1 MRKITIRDTDHE
13 AKGSISTV
21 SRVIKMKNAV
31 LSNLGGFV
39 RNSVK
44 TALNGLMSFF
54 SAFVHRFKNGNMA
67 TRASHIIMGFGNFYH
82 KQIIKG
88 FIYLLFQA
96 GFILFMVLCPQIND
110 TPLGYKALINFTTLG
125 TEAGDIFTKADDSML
140 MLLFGVVTM
149 GIIALFFLLYLSNLK
164 SAYKA
169 ECDKQKKGR
178 ASGFRED
185 IRELFDNRFHI
196 TLLTPSFVGVAFFTI
211 MPTIF
216 MIFIAFTN
224 FDSAHQG
231 EVLFDWVGF
240 ANVKTLLTKTG
251 EIGQRFI
258 PVLSWTLVWAVFS
271 TFTCYFGG
279 IFLGI
284 LINRKGVRYKT
295 LFRTIFILT
304 IAMPQFVS
312 LLAIRNILGEL
323 GPFNT
328 LLVNTGILS
337 EPVSFL
343 ANSDSIL
350 RARITII
357 AANFWI
363 GVPYTMLMTS
373 GILLNIPADLYE
385 AARID
390 GAGPLKCLVKITMP
404 YILFVTTPY
413 LISSFIGNF
422 NNFNVIYLLTEGRPA
437 AVGGYK
443 AGATDLLVTWLF
455 KLSVNEREYNL
466 GSLIGIMT
474 FLCTSTITLLTYR
487 HSKAYKEEDAFQ

>member
-1 MRKITIRDTDHE
+1 VSFIVKLL
-13 AKGSISTV
+13 KGILIFFADLGVSIWGALV
-21 SRVIKMKNAV
+21 SAV
-31 LSNLGGFV
+31 KKLINFFV
-39 RNSVK
+39 
-44 TALNGLMSFF
+44 TFAY
-54 SAFVHRFKNGNMA
+54 RFKNGSFA
-67 TRASHIIMGFGNFYH
+67 TKLSHLIMGFGNFYH
-82 KQIIKG
+82 KQIAKG
-88 FIYLLFQA
+88 FIYLFFQA
-96 GFILFMVLCPQIND
+96 GFILLMVLCPRVND

-140 MLLFGVVTM
+140 MLLFGVVTI
-149 GIIALFFLLYLSNLK
+149 GIIVLFLMLYLSNLN

-169 ECDKQKKGR
+169 ECDTRSKGR
-178 ASGFRED
+178 AAAFRED
-185 IRELFDNRFHI
+185 LRELVDNHFHI
-196 TLLTPSFVGVAFFTI
+196 TLLTPTFVGVTFFTI
-211 MPTIF
+211 MPTVF

-231 EVLFDWVGF
+231 EVLFDWVGL
-240 ANVKTLLTKTG
+240 ANIRDLFTKTG
-251 EIGQRFI
+251 EIGQRFV
-258 PVLSWTLVWAVFS
+258 PVLSWTLVWTIFS

-284 LINRKGVRYKT
+284 LINKKGVRCKT

-328 LLVNTGILS
+328 LLVKLGILS
-337 EPVSFL
+337 DPISFL
-343 ANSDSIL
+343 ANSNSVL
-350 RARITII
+350 RARVTII
-357 AANFWI
+357 LTNFWI

-390 GAGPLKCLVKITMP
+390 GASAFKCLVKITMP
-404 YILFVTTPY
+404 YIIFVTTPY

-422 NNFNVIYLLTEGRPA
+422 NNFNVIYLLTNGRPGVA
-437 AVGGYK
+437 GGYK

-455 KLSVNEREYNL
+455 KLSVDEREYNL
-466 GSLIGIMT
+466 GALIGIMT

-487 HSKAYKEEDAFQ
+487 HTKAYKEEDAFQ

>member
-1 MRKITIRDTDHE
+1 MPFIKSL
-13 AKGSISTV
+13 AKGFLEIFTDLGASI
-21 SRVIKMKNAV
+21 RGALLGAIKGTGNFFIT
-31 LSNLGGFV
+31 FV
-39 RNSVK
+39 YR
-44 TALNGLMSFF
+44 A
-54 SAFVHRFKNGNMA
+54 KNGNAA
-67 TRASHIIMGFGNFYH
+67 TKISHLIMGFGNFYH
-82 KQIIKG
+82 GQLAKG

-96 GFILFMVLCPQIND
+96 AFISLMTMCPEVND
-110 TPLGYKALINFTTLG
+110 TPLGYKALINFRTLG
-125 TEAGDIFTKADDSML
+125 TEAGDIFTRADDSML

-149 GIIALFFLLYLSNLK
+149 GIIVLFFLLYLNNLA

-169 ECDKQKKGR
+169 ECDKRTKGR
-178 ASGFRED
+178 VVSFRED
-185 IRELFDNRFHI
+185 LRELLDNRFHI
-196 TLLTPSFVGVAFFTI
+196 TLLTPTFVGVTFFTI
-211 MPTIF
+211 MPTVF

-240 ANVKTLLTKTG
+240 ENVKSLLTKTG
-251 EIGQRFI
+251 EIGQRFL
-258 PVLSWTLVWAVFS
+258 PVLSWTLVWTFFS

-284 LINRKGVRYKT
+284 LINRKDVRYKT
-295 LFRTIFILT
+295 LWRTIFILT

-328 LLVNTGILS
+328 MLVRTGILS

-343 ANSDSIL
+343 ANSNSVL
-350 RARITII
+350 RARATII
-357 AANFWI
+357 IANFWL

-385 AARID
+385 AAKID
-390 GAGPLKCLVKITMP
+390 GAGPFKCLAKITLP
-404 YILFVTTPY
+404 YIVFVTTPY
-413 LISSFIGNF
+413 LITSFIGNF
-422 NNFNVIYLLTEGRPA
+422 NNFNVIYLLTNGRPGVA
-437 AVGGYK
+437 GGYK

-455 KLSVNEREYNL
+455 KLSVDEREYNL
-466 GSLIGIMT
+466 GALIGIMT

-487 HSKAYKEEDAFQ
+487 HTRAYKEEDAFQ

>member
-1 MRKITIRDTDHE
+1 MIEKNGIHTKIQKTELSAKSGIRKP
-13 AKGSISTV
+13 
-21 SRVIKMKNAV
+21 
-31 LSNLGGFV
+31 FV
-39 RNSVK
+39 
-44 TALNGLMSFF
+44 AFF
-54 SAFVHRFKNGNMA
+54 NRYKNGNTA
-67 TRASHIIMGFGNFYH
+67 TKISHIIMGFGNFYH
-82 KQIIKG
+82 KQIVKG
-88 FIYLLFQA
+88 LIYLLFQA
-96 GFILFMVLCPQIND
+96 GFILLMVLCPKVND
-110 TPLGYKALINFTTLG
+110 TPLGYKALINFITLG
-125 TEAGDIFTKADDSML
+125 TEEGDIFTKADDSML
-140 MLLFGVVTM
+140 MLLFGVVTI
-149 GIIALFFLLYLSNLK
+149 GIIILFFLLYLSSLA

-169 ECDKQKKGR
+169 ECDTRSKGR
-178 ASGFRED
+178 ASTFKD
-185 IRELFDNRFHI
+185 DLRELVDNRFHI
-196 TLLTPSFVGVAFFTI
+196 TLLTPTFVGVTLFTI
-211 MPTIF
+211 MPTVF

-231 EVLFDWVGF
+231 EVLFDWVGL
-240 ANVKTLLTKTG
+240 ANLNSLLTKSG
-251 EIGQRFI
+251 EIGQRFF
-258 PVLSWTLVWAVFS
+258 PVLGWTFTWTVFS

-284 LINRKGVRYKT
+284 LINKKGVRFKT

-312 LLAIRNILGEL
+312 ILAVRNILGEL

-328 LLVNTGILS
+328 MLVKMGFLS

-350 RARITII
+350 RVRATII
-357 AANFWI
+357 LTNFWI

-390 GAGPLKCLVKITMP
+390 GAGPFKCLVKITMP
-404 YILFVTTPY
+404 FIIFVTTPY

-422 NNFNVIYLLTEGRPA
+422 NNFNIIYLLSEGKPNS
-437 AVGGYK
+437 VGGYK
-443 AGATDLLVTWLF
+443 AGTTDLLVTWLF

-466 GSLIGIMT
+466 GSLIGILT

>member
-1 MRKITIRDTDHE
+1 MFE
-13 AKGSISTV
+13 QNG
-21 SRVIKMKNAV
+21 V
-31 LSNLGGFV
+31 LTK
-39 RNSVK
+39 RQK
-44 TALNGLMSFF
+44 TALSFADRIQKPF
-54 SAFVHRFKNGNMA
+54 ADFFDRFKNGNA
-67 TRASHIIMGFGNFYH
+67 AVKVSHFIMGFGNFYH

-88 FIYLLFQA
+88 AIYLLLQA
-96 GFILFMVLCPQIND
+96 GFILLMVLCPQVND

-125 TEAGDIFTKADDSML
+125 TEEGDIFTKADDSML

-149 GIIALFFLLYLSNLK
+149 GIIVLFFLIYLSNLA
-164 SAYKA
+164 SAQKA
-169 ECDKQKKGR
+169 ECDTRSKGR
-178 ASGFRED
+178 ASAFKED
-185 IRELFDNRFHI
+185 LKELLDKRFHI
-196 TLLTPSFVGVAFFTI
+196 TLLTPTFIGVTFFTI

-224 FDSAHQG
+224 FDSSHQG

-240 ANVKTLLTKTG
+240 ANLKSLLNKSG
-251 EIGQRFI
+251 EIGQRFF
-258 PVLSWTLVWAVFS
+258 PVLSWTFVWTVFS

-284 LINRKGVRYKT
+284 LINKKGVRCKT

-328 LLVNTGILS
+328 LLVKMGFLS
-337 EPVSFL
+337 EPLSFL
-343 ANSDSIL
+343 ANSDSVL
-350 RARITII
+350 RVRMTII
-357 AANFWI
+357 LANFWI

-390 GAGPLKCLVKITMP
+390 GAGPFKCLVKITMP
-404 YILFVTTPY
+404 FIIFVTTPY

-422 NNFNVIYLLTEGRPA
+422 NNFNVIYLLTEGKPS

-466 GSLIGIMT
+466 GSLIGILT
-474 FLCTSTITLLTYR
+474 FLCTSTITLITYR

>member
-1 MRKITIRDTDHE
+1 VSFILKFL
-13 AKGSISTV
+13 KGIPAFFV
-21 SRVIKMKNAV
+21 
-31 LSNLGGFV
+31 NLGASIGKGLASAVKRLINFFV
-39 RNSVK
+39 
-44 TALNGLMSFF
+44 TFA
-54 SAFVHRFKNGNMA
+54 HRFKDGNFA
-67 TRASHIIMGFGNFYH
+67 TKISHLIMGFGNFYH
-82 KQIIKG
+82 KQIAKG
-88 FIYLLFQA
+88 LIFLLLQA
-96 GFILFMVLCPQIND
+96 GFILLMVLCPRVND

-125 TEAGDIFTKADDSML
+125 TEAGDIFTKADNSML

-149 GIIALFFLLYLSNLK
+149 GIIGLFLIFYLINLA

-169 ECDKQKKGR
+169 ECDTRTKGR
-178 ASGFRED
+178 AATFKED
-185 IRELFDNRFHI
+185 IRELLDNRFHI
-196 TLLTPSFVGVAFFTI
+196 TLLMPTFVGVTFFTI

-224 FDSAHQG
+224 FDSSHQG
-231 EVLFDWVGF
+231 EILFNWVGLTNIGHLF
-240 ANVKTLLTKTG
+240 TKTG

-258 PVLSWTLVWAVFS
+258 PVLSWTLVWTFFS
-271 TFTCYFGG
+271 TFSCYFGG

-284 LINRKGVRYKT
+284 LINKKGVRCKT

-312 LLAIRNILGEL
+312 LLAVRNLLGEL

-328 LLVNTGILS
+328 LLVKMGILND
-337 EPVSFL
+337 PISFL

-350 RARITII
+350 RTRITII
-357 AANFWI
+357 LTNFWI

-390 GAGPLKCLVKITMP
+390 GAGPFKCLVKITMP
-404 YILFVTTPY
+404 YIIFVTTPY

-422 NNFNVIYLLTEGRPA
+422 NSFNVIFLLTGGRPGVA
-437 AVGGYK
+437 GGYK

-455 KLSVNEREYNL
+455 KLSVDEREYNL
-466 GSLIGIMT
+466 GAVIGILT
-474 FLCTSTITLLTYR
+474 FLCTSTITLITYR
-487 HSKAYKEEDAFQ
+487 HTRAYKEEDAFQ